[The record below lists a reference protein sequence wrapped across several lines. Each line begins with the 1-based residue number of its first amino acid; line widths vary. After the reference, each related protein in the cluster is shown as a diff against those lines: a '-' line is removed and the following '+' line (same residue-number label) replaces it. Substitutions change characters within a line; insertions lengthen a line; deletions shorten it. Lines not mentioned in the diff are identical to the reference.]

1 MRSTLHSPV
10 MNFPQLFNPTRLVN
24 YVNHRLDHPVLQ
36 VPSGAPTYALSTSDE
51 GVLLTRDGGKIGI
64 TEVPGISGWLV
75 QRFDYWEKAFN
86 HALETFYDT
95 EPDTYGLEA
104 YGVSIA
110 ADLADLLVNKA
121 HVTYCGMGI
130 HCEYTL
136 AKYLRDHGERVYEK
150 KVHESGKVEYSCH
163 YKLKAGF
170 VALGADASLTRW
182 MQMMEDAG
190 KTQSNGPL
198 DATFFA
204 YFVYYDAFGC
214 NIEPSSMKDR
224 HRKFKTCVPD
234 QLWDFYKNRL
244 YLYEGFSYE
253 EIPQWS
259 EHSWLFS
266 LREDASLI
274 DLARHFNYTGG
285 IARKYGKHRIMRPL
299 ASS

>member
-1 MRSTLHSPV
+1 MRSTLHSPA
-10 MNFPQLFNPTRLVN
+10 MNFPQLFNPARLAD

-36 VPSGAPTYALSTSDE
+36 VPSGAPTYALSTDDD
-51 GVLLTRDGGKIGI
+51 GVLLTRDGDKIGI
-64 TEVPGISGWLV
+64 TEVPGISDWLV
-75 QRFDYWEKAFN
+75 QRFDYWQSAFN

-130 HCEYTL
+130 HCEYAL

-150 KVHESGKVEYSCH
+150 EIHESGKVEYSCH
-163 YKLKAGF
+163 YKLKACF
-170 VALGADASLTRW
+170 VAPGADASLTRW

-190 KTQSNGPL
+190 KTQSNGPF

-204 YFVYYDAFGC
+204 YFMYYNAFNCILETSVEKGR
-214 NIEPSSMKDR
+214 NKDLADR
-224 HRKFKTCVPD
+224 IPD
-234 QLWDFYKNRL
+234 RLWDFYENRL

-274 DLARHFNYTGG
+274 DLARHFNFTEG
-285 IARKYGKHRIMRPL
+285 IARKYGKHRIMRPS
-299 ASS
+299 AIS